1 MRPLT
6 ACSPPAEGDVE
17 EAAPAAVE
25 LSSRL
30 TLSIESEA
38 ETRLEFIPAAAAA
51 VVEAFLRNDC
61 SSTTFKNISKMLWYS
76 SRFGAL
82 STLRTAGVASY

>member
-6 ACSPPAEGDVE
+6 AACWPPAEGDVE
-17 EAAPAAVE
+17 EAAPAVVE

-30 TLSIESEA
+30 TLSIESA
-38 ETRLEFIPAAAAA
+38 ADTRLLEVIPAAEA

-61 SSTTFKNISKMLWYS
+61 SSTTFKNIFKMFMV
-76 SRFGAL
+76 R
-82 STLRTAGVASY
+82 